1 VGVADPVEFLFSL
14 ERLGMKFGLDNMRAL
29 CEALG
34 HPERRLQPVLIA
46 GTNGK
51 GSVTAMV
58 AATLRAAGHRTARY
72 TSPHLVRLEE
82 RFVIDGRE
90 VEPGRLRASA
100 ARVQAAALSLVSDG
114 TLEFPPTFFE
124 CTTAV
129 AFDLFREAGVELAVL
144 EVGLGGRL
152 DATNVVTP
160 IVSAITSIAKD
171 HEALLGSTLASIARE
186 KAGVMRP
193 GVPVVCGALPPEAR
207 AVIASESA
215 RVGAPLVDAA
225 SDVEMVVMAEADRIT
240 VDVRTADRTLPSVT
254 VGLRGRHQLDNA
266 AVAVALLDVLHR
278 QGHRM
283 PDAALRRGIE
293 DPGWP
298 GRLERF
304 RFGGRDVLLDAAH
317 NPAGAL
323 ALAAHLGRLGWTGVT
338 LVFGAMADKDVAGML
353 APLLPLCAQLIC
365 VTPPSPRAMP
375 AADLARAA
383 RAEAGRGLRVDITPD
398 PADALRDAVTAA
410 APIVVAGSI
419 FLVGPVRDILR

>member
-1 VGVADPVEFLFSL
+1 VGTADPVGFLFSL

-29 CEALG
+29 CEALA
-34 HPERRLQPVLIA
+34 HPERSFRPILIA

-58 AATLRAAGHRTARY
+58 AAALRAAGHRTARY

-82 RFVIDGRE
+82 RFVFDGRE
-90 VEPGRLRASA
+90 VEPASLRASA
-100 ARVQAAALSLVSDG
+100 ARVQAAAESLMAAG
-114 TLEFPPTFFE
+114 TLDAPPTFFE

-152 DATNVVTP
+152 DATNVVAP

-186 KAGVMRP
+186 KAGIMRP
-193 GVPVVCGALPPEAR
+193 GVPVVCGPLSPEAR
-207 AVIASESA
+207 AAIDAESA

-225 SDVEMVVMAEADRIT
+225 TAVEMLVADDGGSTTADIT
-240 VDVRTADRTLPSVT
+240 VADRTLRGVAL
-254 VGLRGRHQLDNA
+254 GLQGRHQIDNA
-266 AVAVALLDVLHR
+266 AVAVALLDLLDR
-278 QGHRM
+278 QGHRV
-283 PDAALRRGIE
+283 PDAALREGLE
-293 DPGWP
+293 QPGWP

-304 RFGGRDVLLDAAH
+304 RFAGRDVLLDAAH
-317 NPAGAL
+317 NPAGAQ
-323 ALAAHLGRLGWTGVT
+323 ALADHLARVGWTRVT

-353 APLLPLCAQLIC
+353 APLLPLCGRLIC

-375 AADLARAA
+375 AEQIAHVAGAA
-383 RAEAGRGLRVDITPD
+383 ASRVPQVVIAAD
-398 PADALRDAVTAA
+398 PADALRKAATAP
-410 APIVVAGSI
+410 APIVIAGSI